1 MGNQLLEKWSNEYDV
16 SVIEEDA
23 QVIKR
28 LKKKKINILNIQ
40 KRNDKNF
47 LYIVLCT
54 KPDDFKN
61 SIEKFKQYIQ
71 NGQKIISVMAG
82 LNIKYIKRLIKCNV
96 NIIRMMPNLYCG
108 LGLGVCGVFC
118 EKPIEKKKINSLL
131 HNLGHVIWL
140 NKESDI
146 DFITAFFG
154 GAPAYFFLF
163 LETLKKILERNK
175 ITPSLENILI
185 LKLLSATSEYLRI
198 NKSSFDKLISKVASK
213 GGTTEEALKFL
224 NAENK
229 FYNLFEQAID
239 LAKDKSKILGSKY
252 TKN

>member
-1 MGNQLLEKWSNEYDV
+1 M
-16 SVIEEDA
+16 
-23 QVIKR
+23 
-28 LKKKKINILNIQ
+28 
-40 KRNDKNF
+40 
-47 LYIVLCT
+47 
-54 KPDDFKN
+54 
-61 SIEKFKQYIQ
+61 
-71 NGQKIISVMAG
+71 
-82 LNIKYIKRLIKCNV
+82 
-96 NIIRMMPNLYCG
+96 
-108 LGLGVCGVFC
+108 
-118 EKPIEKKKINSLL
+118 
-131 HNLGHVIWL
+131 IWL

-163 LETLKKILERNK
+163 LEKLKKILERKK

-185 LKLLSATSEYLRI
+185 LKLLSATSEYLKI

>member
-16 SVIEEDA
+16 SVIEEN
-23 QVIKR
+23 VKVVKR
-28 LKKKKINILNIQ
+28 LKKKKINILDTQ
-40 KRNDKNF
+40 KRNDKEF

-61 SIEKFKQYIQ
+61 SIEKFKKYIQ

-82 LNIKYIKRLIKCNV
+82 LNIEYIRRLVKCNV
-96 NIIRMMPNLYCG
+96 NIIRIMPNLYCG

-118 EKPIEKKKINSLL
+118 EKNIKKKNINLLL

-140 NKESDI
+140 KKESDI

-163 LETLKKILERNK
+163 LETLKEILKRNK
-175 ITPSLENILI
+175 ITPSLENTLI
-185 LKLLSATSEYLRI
+185 LKLLSGTSEYLRI

-224 NAENK
+224 NSENK

-239 LAKDKSKILGSKY
+239 IAKNKSKILGSKY